1 MTDILVVEDNVELA
15 QVLCDFLVREGYKTE
30 HVDNG
35 EDAVVFVE
43 SNRVKLVLL
52 DVMLPGIDGFGV
64 CKLIREKFNVPIII
78 VSAKVAK
85 DDKLN
90 GLLLGADDY
99 VEKPYDID
107 ILLAKINAVY
117 RRNYDANSMGNI
129 ITEGNLK
136 INTSARTVAIDGNVL
151 NFTAKEYE
159 LLLLLIN
166 SKGKVLGKEQMFDKI
181 WGVDSFSEPSTLT
194 VHIKWIREK
203 IEKNPKKP
211 IRILTV
217 WGVGY
222 RFEG

>member
-1 MTDILVVEDNVELA
+1 MTDVLIVEDNIELA
-15 QVLCDFLVREGYKTE
+15 QVLCDFLVRAGYHTK
-30 HVDNG
+30 HIDNG
-35 EDAVVFVE
+35 EDAVAFVE
-43 SNRVKLVLL
+43 NNGVKLVLL
-52 DVMLPGIDGFGV
+52 DIMLPGIDGFGV

-78 VSAKVAK
+78 ASAKVDK

-117 RRNYDANSMGNI
+117 RRNYDLNCKGDMVKEGNI
-129 ITEGNLK
+129 I
-136 INTSARTVAIDGNVL
+136 INTAARTVAVDGQEL
-151 NFTAKEYE
+151 GFTVKEYE
-159 LLLLLIN
+159 LLRLLITN
-166 SKGKVLGKEQMFDKI
+166 KGKVLGKELIFDKI

-194 VHIKWIREK
+194 VHIKWLREK
-203 IEKNPKKP
+203 IEENPKKP
-211 IRILTV
+211 TKIVTV